1 MTREQCAPG
10 DCRELAMA
18 IIVAG
23 LILQDHI
30 VSSEYAAR
38 QGARQNQCRYY
49 CADTFHD
56 QFTSFLNDL
65 RYLSAKQ
72 DGASGV
78 PHSDGSGTSMID
90 VINICLLYTSPSPR
104 DS

>member
-10 DCRELAMA
+10 DCRELDMA
-18 IIVAG
+18 IIVPG

-56 QFTSFLNDL
+56 QFTSFPNEL
-65 RYLSAKQ
+65 RCLSDKREKQ
-72 DGASGV
+72 AVCQTAMGV
-78 PHSDGSGTSMID
+78 E
-90 VINICLLYTSPSPR
+90 LQ
-104 DS
+104 